1 MDNANSRIAK
11 NTIFLYVRLIFVML
25 ISLYSVRLVMHSLGI
40 EDYGIYNV
48 VAGFVVMLGFFGT
61 TMTTAYQRYYNFE
74 IGKHGYEG
82 ITPVFNAAIKIQ
94 VIVSLL
100 IVVVFESFGIWYINN
115 VMSLTLDRLSDANI
129 LFQLT
134 LFTTIFTILAIPYQ
148 AVVISYEKLNVFAVV
163 GIVDA
168 GLKFIAA
175 LLIGC
180 FDRHRLIG
188 YGTTLLIFSIF
199 INAYYCFYSHRF
211 FKHIKI
217 KSSVGREFIRP
228 MLIFSGL
235 TFLGGTANL
244 GKTQGVNLLLNYF
257 FGVIVN
263 AANAIVTH
271 IYSAIQTFSTNIV
284 MAFRPQLTEAYA
296 SGNIQRSI
304 MLMSLMSKAAYS
316 LVFTVSVPIALKMEY
331 ILKLWLGKELPDY
344 TSQFTLLTLLIAVIG
359 TLHTPINQMVNAV
372 GNIKKF
378 QFFYSIILL
387 LILPVGW
394 FGFKLGYAPESIF
407 YITIG
412 AMVIIQIVSVYILSS
427 LSTISVGFYFKT
439 IISPCLLFSICMPIL
454 PVTGTLYMKE
464 DTILNLLLFFL
475 LSIIGAGLS
484 CRTILSNREYTSLK
498 SVILRCFQK

>member
-1 MDNANSRIAK
+1 
-11 NTIFLYVRLIFVML
+11 
-25 ISLYSVRLVMHSLGI
+25 
-40 EDYGIYNV
+40 
-48 VAGFVVMLGFFGT
+48 
-61 TMTTAYQRYYNFE
+61 
-74 IGKHGYEG
+74 
-82 ITPVFNAAIKIQ
+82 
-94 VIVSLL
+94 
-100 IVVVFESFGIWYINN
+100 
-115 VMSLTLDRLSDANI
+115 
-129 LFQLT
+129 
-134 LFTTIFTILAIPYQ
+134 
-148 AVVISYEKLNVFAVV
+148 
-163 GIVDA
+163 
-168 GLKFIAA
+168 
-175 LLIGC
+175 
-180 FDRHRLIG
+180 
-188 YGTTLLIFSIF
+188 
-199 INAYYCFYSHRF
+199 
-211 FKHIKI
+211 
-217 KSSVGREFIRP
+217 
-228 MLIFSGL
+228 
-235 TFLGGTANL
+235 
-244 GKTQGVNLLLNYF
+244 
-257 FGVIVN
+257 
-263 AANAIVTH
+263 
-271 IYSAIQTFSTNIV
+271 

>member
-1 MDNANSRIAK
+1 M
-11 NTIFLYVRLIFVML
+11 
-25 ISLYSVRLVMHSLGI
+25 
-40 EDYGIYNV
+40 
-48 VAGFVVMLGFFGT
+48 
-61 TMTTAYQRYYNFE
+61 
-74 IGKHGYEG
+74 
-82 ITPVFNAAIKIQ
+82 
-94 VIVSLL
+94 
-100 IVVVFESFGIWYINN
+100 IVV
-115 VMSLTLDRLSDANI
+115 
-129 LFQLT
+129 
-134 LFTTIFTILAIPYQ
+134 
-148 AVVISYEKLNVFAVV
+148 
-163 GIVDA
+163 
-168 GLKFIAA
+168 KF
-175 LLIGC
+175 
-180 FDRHRLIG
+180 
-188 YGTTLLIFSIF
+188 
-199 INAYYCFYSHRF
+199 
-211 FKHIKI
+211 
-217 KSSVGREFIRP
+217 
-228 MLIFSGL
+228 
-235 TFLGGTANL
+235 
-244 GKTQGVNLLLNYF
+244 
-257 FGVIVN
+257 
-263 AANAIVTH
+263 
-271 IYSAIQTFSTNIV
+271 
-284 MAFRPQLTEAYA
+284 
-296 SGNIQRSI
+296 
-304 MLMSLMSKAAYS
+304 
-316 LVFTVSVPIALKMEY
+316 LKMEY